1 MLCIVPCAWFDHY
14 TTGLPNSSQPSVGIL
29 TFRCTQAN
37 HFRLDVYGIEKVRIE
52 GRVASISIAVETS
65 EFIIAAIDVNGC

>member
-29 TFRCTQAN
+29 TFRYTEAN
-37 HFRLDVYGIEKVRIE
+37 HFRLDVYEIEKVRIE
-52 GRVASISIAVETS
+52 GRVASISIVIEPIEILA
-65 EFIIAAIDVNGC
+65 AAIDVNGC